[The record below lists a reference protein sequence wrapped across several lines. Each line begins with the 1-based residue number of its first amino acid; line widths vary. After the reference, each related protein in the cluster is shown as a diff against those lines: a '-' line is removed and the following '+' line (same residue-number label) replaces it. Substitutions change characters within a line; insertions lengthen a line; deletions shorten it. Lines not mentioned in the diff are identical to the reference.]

1 MKWIRDKSAS
11 GSNYRFRNSWI
22 YKSKAHGKGNL
33 WVFQPQAGN
42 SEGSYY
48 CETFAEAKR
57 MAKQHYQFKGDQDH
71 E

>member
-1 MKWIRDKSAS
+1 MKWIRDKSAPIPD
-11 GSNYRFRNSWI
+11 YQFRNSRI
-22 YKSKAHGKGNL
+22 YKSSAHGKGAL
-33 WVFQPQAGN
+33 WVFQPRAGN

-57 MAKQHYQFKGDQDH
+57 MAKQHYQFKG